1 MLVLFQIERKKIDE
15 MKLGEN
21 ALITLPSC
29 ITSSMK
35 CDKFTLMNENME
47 KLLELKKFNVRLSMV
62 SNVVITMKFWRSTKS
77 FYFRV
82 IFLFIIFLFLFFDL

>member
-1 MLVLFQIERKKIDE
+1 

-47 KLLELKKFNVRLSMV
+47 KLLEITELNVRLSMV
-62 SNVVITMKFWRSTKS
+62 SNVLSSHSTVLSKLCLTGIPLKYMTDF
-77 FYFRV
+77 FY
-82 IFLFIIFLFLFFDL
+82 LLD

>member
-1 MLVLFQIERKKIDE
+1 

-47 KLLELKKFNVRLSMV
+47 KLLELRELNVRLSMV
-62 SNVVITMKFWRSTKS
+62 SNVLSSHYDSTVLSKLCLATIPLKYSFLIVKS
-77 FYFRV
+77 RYGRYHDEILAFSKQN
-82 IFLFIIFLFLFFDL
+82 

>member
-1 MLVLFQIERKKIDE
+1 

-47 KLLELKKFNVRLSMV
+47 KLLEITELNVRLSMV
-62 SNVVITMKFWRSTKS
+62 SNVLSSHSTVLSKLCLTG
-77 FYFRV
+77 
-82 IFLFIIFLFLFFDL
+82 IPLKCI